1 MKQAVARPIVVLGP
15 AVPVAST
22 RLTGSQ
28 ADGISRARGKMRGAP
43 LKAVQVLLGHTTIAM
58 TMRYARLS
66 PAVKNDAIRPRSTM
80 ATIWQTV
87 VEPVA

>member
-1 MKQAVARPIVVLGP
+1 
-15 AVPVAST
+15 
-22 RLTGSQ
+22 
-28 ADGISRARGKMRGAP
+28 MRGAP